1 MQKNLNKTLYSD
13 QLFSVWSSKEEL
25 LVIEKYFLEKYLIN
39 KNGKVIEAGTGGGRI
54 IFEIEKLG
62 FSNLDAFDYVDK
74 MISFC
79 NIKKEHLN
87 SSINFKNADAT
98 NLITYSEKEFDYLI
112 YLQQVLCFIDKDE
125 LPIALKEAYRIG
137 KQDSVYIY
145 SFLNWNSKFYNLIL
159 SLIVNFF
166 RILRGEKTSKY
177 KLPWLIIDNKFN
189 WKFINKNQP
198 QNIWFKK
205 KHILDILKKNGF
217 SLIEIKTQVDNS
229 DKNGHIHIACKKT
242 KKINLQSFTT

>member
-1 MQKNLNKTLYSD
+1 MQKKLNKDLYSN
-13 QLFSVWSSKEEL
+13 QLFTEWSEKEEL
-25 LVIEKYFLEKYLIN
+25 LGIEKYFLEKYLIN

-62 FSNLDAFDYVDK
+62 FSNLEAFDYVEK

-79 NIKKEHLN
+79 DEKKENLN

-98 NLITYSEKEFDYLI
+98 NLVNYQEKEFDYLI
-112 YLQQVLCFIDKDE
+112 YLQQVLCFVDKDV

-137 KQDSVYIY
+137 KQNSIYIF
-145 SFLNWNSKFYNLIL
+145 SFLNWNSKLYNPIL
-159 SLIVNFF
+159 SMLINFF
-166 RILRGEKTSKY
+166 RILRGEKKSKY
-177 KLPWLIIDNKFN
+177 KLPWLIINNKVN
-189 WKFINKNQP
+189 WKFLNKNQP

-217 SLIEIKTQVDNS
+217 SIIEIKSQVGTL
-229 DKNGHIHIACKKT
+229 DKEGHLHIACKKKQQT
-242 KKINLQSFTT
+242 TFTVK